1 MLLSVSKMKKHDAH
15 AGIPHIVVNIQ
26 LHFKENLPLQS
37 LPHGI
42 FSLYIQSPE
51 QMSHIFPK
59 SKRFSL
65 QINKKGRPSSRFKLM
80 HTVITESV

>member
-51 QMSHIFPK
+51 QMSHIVPT
-59 SKRFSL
+59 SKRETL
-65 QINKKGRPSSRFKLM
+65 QINALCNYRTCLSRRQGQTYPFY
-80 HTVITESV
+80 